1 MGKRNMKPNI
11 HFEDDDEFVK
21 NIRQQAKKAPDA
33 ALRDK
38 MENALEEFR
47 HSLNFH
53 PCGESRSKPSY
64 VLEKIRGHKFIA
76 GRIAAAAIV
85 IIPLLTFV
93 FLFTES
99 ATYAQVNEQFKT
111 VPYFRA
117 TLYIKENF
125 SSKPIKID
133 LWIDNGRSR
142 ALTETQVIF
151 GRNGMIENAY
161 DIVKNV
167 NVAPDDIAADIIER
181 IGLTRTFSL
190 ETLLDCVSLNNVQ
203 DLTFS
208 AKPCPLAGEL
218 TIFDKQPAPGDDE
231 NIRIWALQKSKLPVQ
246 VNIANGPTTVD
257 ILLVYSEK
265 QSDAFFDSQAFAA
278 KKDQSDYSPQQLA
291 YLFYNTVADVTAD
304 K

>member
-1 MGKRNMKPNI
+1 MKPNI

-21 NIRQQAKKAPDA
+21 KVRQQAGKVPDA
-33 ALRDK
+33 ALRKK
-38 MENALEEFR
+38 MENALEKFR
-47 HSLNFH
+47 YSLNFH
-53 PCGESRSKPSY
+53 PCMESRSKASL
-64 VLEKIRGHKFIA
+64 LEKIRGHKLIVSQ
-76 GRIAAAAIV
+76 IAAAAIV
-85 IIPLLTFV
+85 IIPILTFV
-93 FLFTES
+93 FLFNES
-99 ATYAQVNEQFKT
+99 ATYAQVNEQFKI

-151 GRNGMIENAY
+151 GHNGMIENAY

-167 NVAPDDIAADIIER
+167 DVAPDDIAADIIRR

-190 ETLLDCVSLNNVQ
+190 ETLLNCVSLNNVQ
-203 DLTFS
+203 DLAFT

-218 TIFDKQPAPGDDE
+218 TVFDKQPAPGDDE
-231 NIRIWALQKSKLPVQ
+231 TIRIWALQKSKLPVQ
-246 VNIANGPTTVD
+246 VNIADGPTTVD

-278 KKDQSDYSPQQLA
+278 QKNKSDYSPQQLA
-291 YLFYNTVADVTAD
+291 YLFYNTAADDTAN

>member
-1 MGKRNMKPNI
+1 MKPNI

-21 NIRQQAKKAPDA
+21 KVRQQAGKTPDA
-33 ALRDK
+33 ALREK
-38 MENALEEFR
+38 MENALEKFR

-53 PCGESRSKPSY
+53 PCMESRNKAS
-64 VLEKIRGHKFIA
+64 LLGKIRGHKFIA
-76 GRIAAAAIV
+76 SQIAAAAIV
-85 IIPLLTFV
+85 IIPILTFV
-93 FLFTES
+93 FLFNES
-99 ATYAQVNEQFKT
+99 ATYAQVNEQFKI

-167 NVAPDDIAADIIER
+167 NVAPDDIAADIIQR

-190 ETLLDCVSLNNVQ
+190 ETLLNCVSLNNVQ
-203 DLTFS
+203 DLAFT

-218 TIFDKQPAPGDDE
+218 TVFDKQPATGDDE
-231 NIRIWALQKSKLPVQ
+231 TIRIWALQKSKLPVQ
-246 VNIANGPTTVD
+246 VNIADGPTTVD

-278 KKDQSDYSPQQLA
+278 QKNKSDYSPQQLA
-291 YLFYNTVADVTAD
+291 YLFYNTAADDTAN